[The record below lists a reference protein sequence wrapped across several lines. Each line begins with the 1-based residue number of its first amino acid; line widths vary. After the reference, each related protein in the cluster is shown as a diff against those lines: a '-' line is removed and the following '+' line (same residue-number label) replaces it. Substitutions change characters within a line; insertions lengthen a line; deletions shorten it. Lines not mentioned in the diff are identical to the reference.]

1 MQNQSV
7 RAPADRLRQA
17 TQVGEHFLERIA
29 PHWQRADAVECMICL
44 ENLRHALRIAPN
56 TAPRKVLIARGKVVA
71 RALALALHELRNHRA
86 PYPQVA
92 NAPPVALDL
101 PDTDA
106 PRDVESPPV
115 LVVPPADPDAP
126 LTPALSDSAIYKAY
140 RRLDGSYDKYEEAR
154 RKARKAYNAT
164 GAGTVTRRKYLASP
178 KGKAM
183 RKAANARY
191 YAKRKEKE
199 SHHD

>member
-7 RAPADRLRQA
+7 RAPADRLRQEI
-17 TQVGEHFLERIA
+17 QVGEHFLERIA

-44 ENLRHALRIAPN
+44 ENLRRALRIAPN
-56 TAPRKVLIARGKVVA
+56 TPPRKVLIARGKVIA

-86 PYPQVA
+86 PCPRVA
-92 NAPPVALDL
+92 DAPPVALDL
-101 PDTDA
+101 PDSDPARDIKTA
-106 PRDVESPPV
+106 PA
-115 LVVPPADPDAP
+115 LIVPPADPDAP
-126 LTPALSDSAIYKAY
+126 AMPVLSDSAIYKAY
-140 RRLDGSYDKYEEAR
+140 RKLDGSYAKYEEAR

-164 GAGTVTRRKYLASP
+164 GAGTVTRRRYLASP

-191 YAKRKEKE
+191 YAKRKERE
-199 SHHD
+199 QQP